1 MHGTYAGGGARVAQ
15 VADFQRDVLR
25 NVVDDPVDAEKHSGG
40 VAPLPDLAVYGQ
52 FEVKP
57 LHVAAQLRER
67 DEFGRQGRRVVEA
80 LGTLPGEPSGDR
92 LALEVAGR
100 EVDAQSHFVVV
111 TMRETLFDA
120 LAYPVDP
127 HDQFAFVVHLL
138 RERGDVKW
146 VVIAQQRRI
155 GLQKKYRFRRKSVGS
170 ACRIMQLLHMFGVIT
185 SYANY
190 LHLFSILGGIFRPFS
205 LIPTGKY
212 IKYVPSG
219 PRLVVSKPAPLKSKR
234 VAGCGA
240 SFAPSRSSRLG
251 NT

>member
-1 MHGTYAGGGARVAQ
+1 M
-15 VADFQRDVLR
+15 
-25 NVVDDPVDAEKHSGG
+25 N
-40 VAPLPDLAVYGQ
+40 
-52 FEVKP
+52 
-57 LHVAAQLRER
+57 
-67 DEFGRQGRRVVEA
+67 
-80 LGTLPGEPSGDR
+80 SGDR
-92 LALEVAGR
+92 AAEWSKPLARSQGSPRAI
-100 EVDAQSHFVVV
+100 AQSHFVVV

-234 VAGCGA
+234 VAGGA
-240 SFAPSRSSRLG
+240 SFVPSRSSRMG

>member
-1 MHGTYAGGGARVAQ
+1 M
-15 VADFQRDVLR
+15 
-25 NVVDDPVDAEKHSGG
+25 
-40 VAPLPDLAVYGQ
+40 AVYGQ

-127 HDQFAFVVHLL
+127 RPIRIRSAPPA
-138 RERGDVKW
+138 RTRGCKMGRYC
-146 VVIAQQRRI
+146 AAAPYRASE
-155 GLQKKYRFRRKSVGS
+155 KYRFRRKSVGS

-190 LHLFSILGGIFRPFS
+190 LHLFSILG
-205 LIPTGKY
+205 
-212 IKYVPSG
+212 
-219 PRLVVSKPAPLKSKR
+219 
-234 VAGCGA
+234 A